1 MAQRIFQTALSLL
14 LISGILCSIVQPGQ
28 WQSDS
33 EELQFQ
39 VAQSLAHGYTTTLS
53 ADDSN
58 HPDSMPFPLAFGIES
73 ELEEESDS
81 KKRILSLHGLFNNG
95 EQLVHLING
104 PPCPSHSHF
113 VTQAQRLPLF
123 LLFEVFRL

>member
-14 LISGILCSIVQPGQ
+14 LISGILFSVAQPAQ
-28 WQSDS
+28 WHSDS
-33 EELQFQ
+33 GELQFQ
-39 VAQSLAHGYTTTLS
+39 EALSFAHVSTSTIS
-53 ADDSN
+53 ADESD
-58 HPDSMPFPLAFGIES
+58 HPDSLPFSLAFGMES

-104 PPCPSHSHF
+104 PPCPTFSNF
-113 VTQAQRLPLF
+113 VTQAHGLSLF
-123 LLFEVFRL
+123 LLFGVFRL